1 MVTRRQF
8 VIQSG
13 WGAAALLTCEDRLAA
28 ELLGEE
34 NSLQERLAA
43 DPLRPQFHFLPPA
56 NWMND
61 PNGPIFWKGYYHLF
75 YQHNPSGA
83 YWGDMHWGH
92 ARSKDMVH
100 WEHLPMALAPTP
112 EGPDKDGCFSGSA
125 FIKGATPTLV
135 YTGVSPEVQCLATS
149 DDQMITWRKFGG
161 NPVISSPPAD
171 LHVTGFRDPTIW
183 REPDSWL
190 MTVGSGFKNQ
200 GGAVLVYSSKDLTH
214 WDYLRTLFAGPPF
227 EKYDAANSDRYDF
240 VAAGDMWECPDFFP
254 LGQKH
259 CLLVSTQGRVHYFM
273 GSYSA
278 RSFQR
283 ESSGLVDGS
292 DLYYAA
298 KSFVDSQGR
307 RILWGWIRE
316 ARNDAAQRRAGW
328 AGVMSLPRVLSID
341 TEGALCTEPLPELA
355 ILRGKHYRM
364 AGRELA
370 SFLSVSEVKGDS
382 LEIDLE
388 MDAGDAKV
396 VGIAFRR
403 SPDTAEE
410 TTVAYDA
417 TSQSVVLDTGRS
429 SERPEANR
437 GIYRGPLKLRPTE
450 LLRFTVFIDCSVV
463 EIFANGRTCLTGR
476 IYPMRR
482 DSLGLGI
489 FAKGGRAKVK
499 SIDAFE
505 IKAISRNRLTT

>member
-1 MVTRRQF
+1 
-8 VIQSG
+8 
-13 WGAAALLTCEDRLAA
+13 
-28 ELLGEE
+28 
-34 NSLQERLAA
+34 
-43 DPLRPQFHFLPPA
+43 
-56 NWMND
+56 MND

-125 FIKGATPTLV
+125 FINGATPTVV

-183 REPDSWL
+183 RESDSWL
-190 MTVGSGFKNQ
+190 MTVGSGFKSQ
-200 GGAVLVYSSKDLTH
+200 GGAVLIYSSQDLRK
-214 WDYLRTLFAGPPF
+214 WDYLHPLFAGPPF
-227 EKYDAANSDRYDF
+227 ERNGAAHSDRYDA

-259 CLLVSTQGRVHYFM
+259 CLLVSTQGRVHYFT
-273 GSYSA
+273 GSYVKG
-278 RSFQR
+278 RFRR

-316 ARNDAAQRRAGW
+316 ARSDNSQRRAGW
-328 AGVMSLPRVLSID
+328 AGVMSLPRVLSTD
-341 TEGALCTEPLPELA
+341 AEGTLCMDPLPQLA
-355 ILRGKHYRM
+355 ILRGKHHRIT
-364 AGRELA
+364 GREL
-370 SFLSVSEVKGDS
+370 SGFVPISEVRGDS
-382 LEIDLE
+382 LEIHLDL
-388 MDAGDAKV
+388 DAGDANE
-396 VGIAFRR
+396 VGIAVRR
-403 SPDTAEE
+403 SADSVEE
-410 TTVAYDA
+410 TTITYDA
-417 TSQSVVLDTGRS
+417 GSQNVVLDTRRS
-429 SERPEANR
+429 SLSPDANC
-437 GIYRGPLKLRPTE
+437 GIYKSPLSLWPGE
-450 LLRFTVFIDCSVV
+450 LLRFTVFLDGSVV
-463 EIFANGRTCLTGR
+463 EVFANGRICLTGR
-476 IYPMRR
+476 IYPVRK
-482 DSLGLGI
+482 DSLGLEI
-489 FAKGGRAKVK
+489 FAKDGRARVR
-499 SIDAFE
+499 SMDAFG
-505 IKAISRNRLTT
+505 IGAISGNRLTA